1 MKPSIIII
9 DDEVSIGASL
19 KLALKSDYHVRTFTE
34 AEPALQVME
43 NEPVDLVL
51 LDLRIGSTNG
61 LDVLRRIKVI
71 DPRIPVIIIT
81 AYGSIGSS
89 VEAMRCGAFTYLTKP
104 LDLEELQIFMRQA
117 TEFRSLSEEVS
128 FLTDVIKDRERYDQI
143 VGTSEAMEKVFD
155 LIDKVKNVDTNVLI
169 TGESGTGK
177 ELVARAIHESGS
189 RQTERFVVVNC
200 AAIPQNLLEI
210 EFFGYKKGSF
220 TGAMTDRKGKFE
232 VAHKGTIF
240 LDEIG
245 DMPIGLQGKL
255 LRVLQDKVFTPVGS
269 SSPREV
275 DVRVVAATNKVLE
288 EMIEKG
294 LFREDLYYRLK
305 VMEIRVPPLR
315 DRMEDLPLLSDH
327 FLKQFSR
334 ELNKPMLSIS
344 DSAAQTL
351 QRYSYPGNVRQLAN
365 ILEYAAIVTT
375 SSVIEFSD
383 FPEDFRLSE
392 VKLDEQCPS
401 LEEFLSSSSLADIE
415 KQAIKLTLKRFDG
428 KREMTA
434 DQLGISRRTLQYKLK
449 EYNLF

>member
-1 MKPSIIII
+1 
-9 DDEVSIGASL
+9 
-19 KLALKSDYHVRTFTE
+19 
-34 AEPALQVME
+34 
-43 NEPVDLVL
+43 
-51 LDLRIGSTNG
+51 
-61 LDVLRRIKVI
+61 
-71 DPRIPVIIIT
+71 
-81 AYGSIGSS
+81 
-89 VEAMRCGAFTYLTKP
+89 
-104 LDLEELQIFMRQA
+104 
-117 TEFRSLSEEVS
+117 
-128 FLTDVIKDRERYDQI
+128 
-143 VGTSEAMEKVFD
+143 
-155 LIDKVKNVDTNVLI
+155 
-169 TGESGTGK
+169 
-177 ELVARAIHESGS
+177 
-189 RQTERFVVVNC
+189 
-200 AAIPQNLLEI
+200 
-210 EFFGYKKGSF
+210 
-220 TGAMTDRKGKFE
+220 MTDRKGKFE

-275 DVRVVAATNKVLE
+275 DVRVVAATNKALE

-392 VKLDEQCPS
+392 LELDEQCPS